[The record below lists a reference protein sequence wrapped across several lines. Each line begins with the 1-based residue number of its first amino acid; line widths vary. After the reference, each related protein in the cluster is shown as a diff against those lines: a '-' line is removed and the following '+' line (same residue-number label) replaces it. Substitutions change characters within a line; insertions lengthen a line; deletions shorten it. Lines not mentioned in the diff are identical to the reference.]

1 MLLEK
6 HDHPFDSDRYIFE
19 PKIDGHR
26 AILTHFSGK
35 TNIFTRN
42 GNNIT
47 RQYPELESL
56 TWGHDVVLDGEIAC
70 INNATGKI
78 DYESVMIRL
87 KSKKRNKIQLLTGIL
102 PINFIVFDILWY
114 RDRDLRSLP
123 LLQRKSILS
132 HVCIAQQT
140 QTGIIPVIEDTG
152 TVLFDYI
159 QSQSMEGIVAKLK
172 ESIYVGK
179 RSSSWLK
186 IINWSY
192 TTVYLTGF
200 HKKGLGWNT
209 AVLMENGQYR
219 ETGIIQ
225 YGMTR
230 THIEKFRL
238 FCIDNLFKEDNDYI
252 YVKPILQANV
262 KIRNWTS
269 SGMLRIPIFIDF
281 V

>member
-6 HDHPFDSDRYIFE
+6 QNHPFDSDRYIFE

-47 RQYPELESL
+47 RQYPELESI
-56 TWGHDVVLDGEIAC
+56 TWGYDIVLDGEIAC
-70 INNATGKI
+70 TNNATGKI

-87 KSKKRNKIQLLTGIL
+87 KSQNQKKIQLLTVSL

-114 RDRDLRSLP
+114 KERDLRGLP

-132 HVCIAQQT
+132 DVCTAQQP
-140 QTGIIPVIEDTG
+140 QTGIIPVVEDTG
-152 TVLFDYI
+152 TILFEYI

-200 HKKGLGWNT
+200 NKKGLGWNT
-209 AVLMENGQYR
+209 AVRLENGHFR
-219 ETGIIQ
+219 ETGFIQ
-225 YGMTR
+225 HGMTR
-230 THIEKFRL
+230 NHEAKFRL
-238 FCIDNLFKEDNDYI
+238 FCKENLLGEDTDNI

-262 KIRNWTS
+262 KMRNWTS
-269 SGMLRIPIFIDF
+269 NGKLRIPVFIDF
-281 V
+281 A